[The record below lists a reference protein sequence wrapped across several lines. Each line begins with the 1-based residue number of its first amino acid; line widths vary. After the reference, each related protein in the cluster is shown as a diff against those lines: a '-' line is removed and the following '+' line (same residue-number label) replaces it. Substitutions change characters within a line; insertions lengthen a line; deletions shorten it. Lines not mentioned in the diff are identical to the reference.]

1 MAETEN
7 KFNIRPEDLELIDND
22 NPSNGTER
30 PQPQGGGP
38 DDGDMLG

>member
-1 MAETEN
+1 MKEIQNEL
-7 KFNIRPEDLELIDND
+7 NIEPNDLELIDND
-22 NPSNGTER
+22 SSPKSTER